1 MKKLSIAIA
10 ATGMLFAT
18 MAFAAKPANNQPTTV
33 NQPTMALA
41 STNQSTLTVGV
52 IDLAQV
58 LQNSPQ
64 MKKAADKLKAEFK
77 PRQERI
83 AAMQE
88 DMQKNQDKIKRDSSV
103 MSQVDLQALQ
113 DKVVNERRDLQRMQE
128 DYMQDLQAAQQQA
141 MQGVLQGIDKIVQNI
156 ASQGHYDLILQKNSV
171 AFASQRVDITPQV
184 IQQLKD

>member
-10 ATGMLFAT
+10 ATGMLLTT
-18 MAFAAKPANNQPTTV
+18 MAFAAKPANTQPMMAS
-33 NQPTMALA
+33 QPTM
-41 STNQSTLTVGV
+41 NQSSLTVGV

-58 LQNSPQ
+58 LQSSPE

-77 PRQERI
+77 PRQDRI
-83 AAMQE
+83 TAMQQ

-113 DKVVNERRDLQRMQE
+113 DKVINERRDLQRMQE

-141 MQGVLQGIDKIVQNI
+141 MQGVLQGVDKIVQNI

-184 IQQLKD
+184 IQQMKQ